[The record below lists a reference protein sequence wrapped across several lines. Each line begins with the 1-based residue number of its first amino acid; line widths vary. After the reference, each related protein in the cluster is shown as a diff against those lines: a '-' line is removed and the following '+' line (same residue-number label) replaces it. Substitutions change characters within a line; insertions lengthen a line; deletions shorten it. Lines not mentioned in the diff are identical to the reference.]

1 MQIIP
6 PVDVSDF
13 NLTSSNIPE
22 NDAQVWTNN
31 ATYGAGETVLYLH
44 NVYESLEAANTGNL
58 PDQSPHQWLLLG
70 ASNRYKAFDR
80 RISDPAVK
88 ADEVSYTISHGG
100 LAINSVSAF
109 GLEAASIKVEINDP
123 NDGLVYS
130 NTVDLIDNSA
140 VIDWFTYF
148 FAPIGLKT
156 LEVVLTDLPPYG
168 TASTTVTVSNP
179 GLDAKVGQI
188 ALGQAI
194 ELGIVLY
201 GTSISIEDYSRKER
215 DPFGNAVIVERGF
228 AQTVDFDLKV
238 PTLGARRVQNLL
250 AKYRT
255 TPVVWNGTKD
265 ASYGVNVYGYYR
277 RFDINLSAP
286 QVSDATIE
294 VEGLI

>member
-22 NDAQVWTNN
+22 NDAQVWANN

-58 PDQSPHQWLLLG
+58 PDQSSDKWLLLG

-88 ADEVSYTISHGG
+88 ADKISYTISHSG

-109 GLEAASIKVEINDP
+109 GLEAASITIEINDP
-123 NDGLVYS
+123 IDGLVYS

-215 DPFGNAVIVERGF
+215 DQFGNAVIVERGF

-286 QVSDATIE
+286 EVSDATIE